1 MIGAEELEWHG
12 LGGVIVAHETSR
24 SSLRVFYLCIV
35 DCQVPQALLGAIEA
49 KGISWRLILRPATKV
64 TRDLWSRELLFSS
77 YRPIKSADA
86 ARLGGRPRRALCAH
100 RWRLDR
106 LRCESRPSWD
116 PSIPSL

>member
-64 TRDLWSRELLFSS
+64 TRDLGGHGNFFLVHIDPLNLPMRHDWVAVHAERFA
-77 YRPIKSADA
+77 PIA
-86 ARLGGRPRRALCAH
+86 GG
-100 RWRLDR
+100 
-106 LRCESRPSWD
+106 
-116 PSIPSL
+116 